1 MIVYE
6 EDVVS
11 LEELRSVLSTYAGPD
26 EPRERPA
33 RAFRAVARRRFRRGR
48 NADRRAGAVF
58 IAVGAGVAAATGVL
72 PGWKTEQAV
81 MSSPFFTSADPA
93 TVAGSTVSLSVPG
106 PESTTFEVVTR
117 HGYDRAVGGRL
128 LPGLRSRRTF
138 DRQPRLLRRTWAGCR
153 RTGTPTTAVGV
164 AWTSVPDDP

>member
-48 NADRRAGAVF
+48 NADRRG
-58 IAVGAGVAAATGVL
+58 GCSL
-72 PGWKTEQAV
+72 HRC
-81 MSSPFFTSADPA
+81 
-93 TVAGSTVSLSVPG
+93 GS
-106 PESTTFEVVTR
+106 
-117 HGYDRAVGGRL
+117 
-128 LPGLRSRRTF
+128 RSRRCHRCVTGVE
-138 DRQPRLLRRTWAGCR
+138 D
-153 RTGTPTTAVGV
+153 RTGGHVITVLHVGRSSDCGGKHSKPLR
-164 AWTSVPDDP
+164 AGA